1 MSWFLLVVAGLLEI
15 VWAVGLSYTQGF
27 TRLVPSVITAVGLVA
42 SMILL
47 ALALRHIPVG
57 TGYAVWVGI
66 GAVGTAVIGMVALD
80 KPVTPARIACLA
92 LIIGGIVGL
101 KLTAH

>member
-1 MSWFLLVVAGLLEI
+1 MSWLLLIVAGLLEI

-27 TRLVPSVITAVGLVA
+27 TRLVPSVITAAGLVA

-47 ALALRHIPVG
+47 AAALRTIPVG

-66 GAVGTAVIGMVALD
+66 GAVGTAVVGMVALD
-80 KPVTPARIACLA
+80 EPVTPARIACLA
-92 LIIGGIVGL
+92 LIVGGIIGL
-101 KLTAH
+101 KLTTH

>member
-1 MSWFLLVVAGLLEI
+1 MSWILLLVAGLLEI

-47 ALALRHIPVG
+47 ALALRHISVG

-66 GAVGTAVIGMVALD
+66 GAVGTAVVGMVALD
-80 KPVTPARIACLA
+80 EPVTPARIACLA